1 MAARPNLL
9 VLGLF
14 ATAAGFGL
22 QTYAQKYTT
31 ASKAAVIVSAESIF
45 GAIGAFTALNERPP
59 LFVMVGAAVIFSAIA
74 LVSLSTEE
82 TRDKVDVYR

>member
-1 MAARPNLL
+1 MAAGLNLL

-14 ATAAGFGL
+14 ATAAGSDFRH
-22 QTYAQKYTT
+22 TPRNTRPHRKPRT
-31 ASKAAVIVSAESIF
+31 VSAESIF

-59 LFVMVGAAVIFSAIA
+59 LFVMVGAAVIFSTIA

-82 TRDKVDVYR
+82 TRDNVDVYR